1 MGLFQ
6 APSNS
11 GVLGALPRGRLGVGG
26 GLLATARS
34 AGMVL
39 GVEVAGALF
48 ALRASGEARAAEFLP
63 GFALALRGGAA
74 FAVAAGALSLLG
86 GPTASPTPTGR
97 AAPPP

>member
-6 APSNS
+6 APNNS

-39 GVEVAGALF
+39 GMEAAGALF
-48 ALRASGEARAAEFLP
+48 ALRAGQGTDQAGFLP
-63 GFALALRGGAA
+63 GFALALRAGAA
-74 FAVAAGALSLLG
+74 LAMAAGALSLAG
-86 GPTASPTPTGR
+86 GPTGGPTPPGR